1 MANRKH
7 RLLAV
12 FCSLQAWQRG
22 LDCIRIDRV
31 DLYKYLGVDRLTRER
46 VAEIADD
53 FKPWF
58 PNHEHDIGSY
68 WGEWENSIYF
78 SRVPEAE
85 LDAWHSDSSRR
96 RRAGSLAIP
105 KSGLTEEALLACLM
119 SMMLGL
125 AEPQAIFG
133 FDELKRPD
141 AVSQWNEW
149 VSSCIEKWKNNPPD
163 DPYIRKALEAAGLLP
178 KPAPALPEAP

>member
-22 LDCIRIDRV
+22 LDCIHIDRH
-31 DLYKYLGVDRLTRER
+31 DLYKYLGVDRLTRDR
-46 VAEIADD
+46 VAELAND

-58 PNHEHDIGSY
+58 SYHEHEMGHDCCG
-68 WGEWENSIYF
+68 WENSVMF
-78 SRVPEAE
+78 SRVSPLE
-85 LDAWHSDSSRR
+85 LQGWEKNPDPARR
-96 RRAGSLAIP
+96 KRAFLSIP
-105 KSGLTEEALLACLM
+105 KSGLTEEAILACLM

-133 FDELKRPD
+133 FDELKRPN
-141 AVSQWNEW
+141 WNEW
-149 VSSCIEKWKNNPPD
+149 MSESIKKWTENPPD
-163 DPYIRKALEAAGLLP
+163 DPLLREALEKAGVIP
-178 KPAPALPEAP
+178 KSPPALPE